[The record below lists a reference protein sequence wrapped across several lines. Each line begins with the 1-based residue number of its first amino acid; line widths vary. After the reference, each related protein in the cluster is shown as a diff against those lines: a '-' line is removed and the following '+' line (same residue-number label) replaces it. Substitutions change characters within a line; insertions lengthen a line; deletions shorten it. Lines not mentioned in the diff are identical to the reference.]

1 MMTVKMQKQVRSPLY
16 KLKFF
21 RSNFVAKGTKPGT
34 RFFHQNVAK
43 NETFRILQQSA
54 CLRVYIFLCIFF

>member
-21 RSNFVAKGTKPGT
+21 RSNFVAKGIKPGT

-43 NETFRILQQSA
+43 NETFRIL
-54 CLRVYIFLCIFF
+54 

>member
-21 RSNFVAKGTKPGT
+21 RSNFVAKGIKPGT

-43 NETFRILQQSA
+43 NETYNQV
-54 CLRVYIFLCIFF
+54 RVCVCVYFFNIFCY